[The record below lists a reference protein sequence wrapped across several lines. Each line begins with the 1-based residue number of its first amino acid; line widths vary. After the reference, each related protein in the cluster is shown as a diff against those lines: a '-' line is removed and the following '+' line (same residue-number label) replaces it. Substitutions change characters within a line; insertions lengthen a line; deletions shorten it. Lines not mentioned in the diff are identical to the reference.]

1 MQPACNHFHG
11 DKDIPSNVPLELHMF
26 SAALEWLG
34 QEHRIDPAVLTNRVL
49 IQLNDGDNVIGR
61 NSLGLADPKYDGLR
75 CFCVRAFSHTM
86 PCLQDIKGTNNG
98 SF

>member
-1 MQPACNHFHG
+1 MPLTVSKLFDTCHTKG
-11 DKDIPSNVPLELHMF
+11 PLEHIMF

-61 NSLGLADPKYDGLR
+61 NSLALADPKYDGLHS
-75 CFCVRAFSHTM
+75 VS
-86 PCLQDIKGTNNG
+86 
-98 SF
+98 

>member
-1 MQPACNHFHG
+1 
-11 DKDIPSNVPLELHMF
+11 MF

-61 NSLGLADPKYDGLR
+61 NSLALADPKYDGLHR
-75 CFCVRAFSHTM
+75 VSWAVF
-86 PCLQDIKGTNNG
+86 NG
-98 SF
+98 SILSAGFQGPRLRFTLIQVLAL